1 MVDSDQEAQNRESSS
16 HPAALGFLRLQ
27 LSNDLIVS
35 HTLDKSIRKI
45 HFLFGEVDVCLFTVC
60 FSHLLIPIYFRLFL
74 FMSILSILN
83 FALDSADF
91 PIINISPVEMSQN
104 YASQ

>member
-1 MVDSDQEAQNRESSS
+1 MRVHTHS
-16 HPAALGFLRLQ
+16 HSAHGLTQQRRLFRLQ
-27 LSNDLIVS
+27 LSNDVIVS

-45 HFLFGEVDVCLFTVC
+45 ILCLVK
-60 FSHLLIPIYFRLFL
+60 SIYLYLLYGFPIYFHLFL

-83 FALDSADF
+83 FALNSADC

-104 YASQ
+104 NASQ